1 MNTLTRLVLAAAL
14 VAAPLAACTQQEA
27 DNAADTAGE
36 TAENAGAAV
45 RDTAGDAAD
54 ATRDA
59 AGTVADE
66 TRETVDD
73 ATTTTEETSVRA
85 GDDGLEVRNT
95 ETQR

>member
-1 MNTLTRLVLAAAL
+1 MNTLTRLALAAAL

-27 DNAADTAGE
+27 DNAADTTGE
-36 TAENAGAAV
+36 AMENAGAEV
-45 RDTAGDAAD
+45 RDTTGDVAD

-59 AGTVADE
+59 AGNVVDE
-66 TRETVDD
+66 TRDTVDD
-73 ATTTTEETSVRA
+73 ATTTPEEPSVRA

>member
-1 MNTLTRLVLAAAL
+1 MKTLTRLALAAAL

-27 DNAADTAGE
+27 DNAADTA
-36 TAENAGAAV
+36 ENAGAEVA
-45 RDTAGDAAD
+45 DTAGDAAD

-59 AGTVADE
+59 AGNVVDE
-66 TRETVDD
+66 TRDTVDD

-85 GDDGLEVRNT
+85 GEDGLEVENT

>member
-1 MNTLTRLVLAAAL
+1 MNTLTRLALAAAL

-27 DNAADTAGE
+27 DNAADT
-36 TAENAGAAV
+36 T
-45 RDTAGDAAD
+45 GDVAD

-66 TRETVDD
+66 TRDTVDD
-73 ATTTTEETSVRA
+73 ATTTTEETTVRA
-85 GDDGLEVRNT
+85 GEDGLEVQNT

>member
-1 MNTLTRLVLAAAL
+1 MSTVTRLALAVAL

-36 TAENAGAAV
+36 PVQDAGSAV
-45 RDTAGDAAD
+45 ADTAGDAAD
-54 ATRDA
+54 ATQDA
-59 AGTVADE
+59 AGDVADG
-66 TRETVDD
+66 TRDAVDD

-85 GDDGLEVRNT
+85 NEDGIAVENT

>member
-1 MNTLTRLVLAAAL
+1 MNTLTRLAL
-14 VAAPLAACTQQEA
+14 VAVLTAAPLAACTQQDA
-27 DNAADTAGE
+27 DNAADTAG
-36 TAENAGAAV
+36 NAGAEV

-66 TRETVDD
+66 TRETVDN